1 MGERDEG
8 FASGG
13 TLEVH
18 TLDELMD
25 GTEPKTPFAKEIVAY
40 AQRNG
45 VDPAVAAEALLN
57 ERGEAQMMA
66 GRNAGSQLTFA
77 HGIRKPQG
85 IDLMLLSSAIMT
97 QSNTFGKLTSELADK
112 NDGSVVKKVVLYGNH
127 AYLWSTENGYDFFVE
142 QNLAINEENYQ
153 AINDLLETYGTD
165 EFTENIISPIQRG
178 KDTKT
183 GGGSTLDALRRAG
196 NKRYTETVRQNS
208 GRTIQTSDRTGTNE
222 YNLSDTQ
229 SEENGGVAD
238 NVRLMKGR
246 NGTVYGWCETE
257 YDENGNFVA
266 NHIYLNPKTLN
277 SNTMVHELGHLWI
290 NLLRAKNKELYDK
303 GISLAKE
310 HWLLKEYKESQAYG
324 KLSDEKIGEDQ
335 PLGWRLR
342 R

>member
-1 MGERDEG
+1 RNTL
-8 FASGG
+8 ASE
-13 TLEVH
+13 TEDVAREDQIFLEENLEHSV
-18 TLDELMD
+18 
-25 GTEPKTPFAKEIVAY
+25 
-40 AQRNG
+40 
-45 VDPAVAAEALLN
+45 
-57 ERGEAQMMA
+57 EAQMMA

-85 IDLMLLSSAIMT
+85 VDLMLLSSAIMT

-142 QNLAINEENYQ
+142 QKLTINEKNYQ
-153 AINDLLETYGTD
+153 AINDLLDTYGTD
-165 EFTENIISPIQRG
+165 EFTESNIDIIQRSED
-178 KDTKT
+178 KETRSRSLADLAK
-183 GGGSTLDALRRAG
+183 STRDRFYNRQSAG
-196 NKRYTETVRQNS
+196 AE
-208 GRTIQTSDRTGTNE
+208 QTSNRTGVNE

-229 SEENGGVAD
+229 SEENGGVVD
-238 NVRLMKGR
+238 NVKLMKGR

-303 GISLAKE
+303 RPAARGSAMVRQGLPF
-310 HWLLKEYKESQAYG
+310 LLQDKA
-324 KLSDEKIGEDQ
+324 
-335 PLGWRLR
+335 RLP
-342 R
+342 